1 MSQEEQ
7 PFRTRREL
15 REARERA
22 TVQGAAADSPT
33 PDAQQREAGDASPE
47 VPVTGG
53 SQVPPV
59 SEAAQA
65 PSPNGQA
72 APATGRTR
80 RVAEAPVDA
89 EPVRAERSSQL
100 RARDRAA
107 LRAIKE
113 LAEKEEQLSGGTP
126 TRRQRRLQEL
136 ALETRQ
142 RPVVPLPGQDGATP
156 NEPGQHEPGSKDEPS
171 DGRDRPG
178 MGVSFGPVPGTAPVR
193 VVSKSAGEPLPD
205 DMSLEEALAER
216 ERFTAQAQE
225 YFAKLAENPGADA
238 GAVDQDVLAEQIA
251 MAERA
256 AILNQRAQRKE
267 QLAREAENAKAAPK
281 EPFAPATA
289 HNLGAVS
296 REEAVEVPGVAHP
309 VIKAPTT
316 QVQIPVPQRLPQK
329 PAAAP
334 SSPEAGQEPAPETVQ
349 VRRVPVAGQGPAE
362 AEAEAEAETADTATD
377 RPEAVPSAPVNHGK
391 KGGKGRKPGRRAQ
404 LLAQAEALANAGD
417 EPAGAVV
424 PVAGAVP
431 AQTQNLGQVFTPT
444 VPVAAPVT
452 VAEPGQRDVVSQAP
466 PAPAAPP
473 RNAPGA
479 VAAESLPVAARDAH
493 GLEPLDV
500 GTAGV
505 HLATRLRLL
514 YWGVLVLGGVALVV
528 GVILAISAGGR

>member
-22 TVQGAAADSPT
+22 TVQTTAADSPT
-33 PDAQQREAGDASPE
+33 PDAQQDEP
-47 VPVTGG
+47 TGG
-53 SQVPPV
+53 GSV
-59 SEAAQA
+59 
-65 PSPNGQA
+65 
-72 APATGRTR
+72 APAADNADKPVRTPAASGQTAPPTGRTR
-80 RVAEAPVDA
+80 RVAEGPIDA
-89 EPVRAERSSQL
+89 EPVRTERSSQL

-107 LRAIKE
+107 LRAIKD

-142 RPVVPLPGQDGATP
+142 RPVVPMP
-156 NEPGQHEPGSKDEPS
+156 PS
-171 DGRDRPG
+171 DGAGPGQSGSGDEGTGRPA
-178 MGVSFGPVPGTAPVR
+178 MGVSLGPVPGTGAVR
-193 VVSKSAGEPLPD
+193 VVPKSAGEPLPE

-225 YFAKLAENPGADA
+225 YFAKLAENPGAA
-238 GAVDQDVLAEQIA
+238 PGEVDQDVLAEQIA

-267 QLAREAENAKAAPK
+267 ELAREAENAKAGPK
-281 EPFAPATA
+281 PSFAPATA

-296 REEAVEVPGVAHP
+296 REETVEVPGVAHP

-316 QVQIPVPQRLPQK
+316 QVQIPVPPRKPQK

-334 SSPEAGQEPAPETVQ
+334 TAPGPGEEIAPETVQ
-349 VRRVPVAGQGPAE
+349 VQRVPAPGSESVEP
-362 AEAEAEAETADTATD
+362 ETRATTAAAQ
-377 RPEAVPSAPVNHGK
+377 PEAPVPGSANHGK

-404 LLAQAEALANAGD
+404 LLAQAEALASAG
-417 EPAGAVV
+417 ETEGEAAGVVV
-424 PVAGAVP
+424 PAADGP
-431 AQTQNLGQVFTPT
+431 APETQNLGKVFTPT

-452 VAEPGQRDVVSQAP
+452 VAEPA
-466 PAPAAPP
+466 PAPRDAARQTPVKPAAAPQA
-473 RNAPGA
+473 APGA
-479 VAAESLPVAARDAH
+479 VAVESRPVAARDAH
-493 GLEPLDV
+493 GLDPLDV

-505 HLATRLRLL
+505 HVATRLRLL
-514 YWGVLVLGGVALVV
+514 YWGVLALGGVALVV